1 MRAGFPADRGASVK
15 YRVMCLTPTLVGDG
29 QKLAPIDYMVWKDH
43 VNVLDQTRIFRLL
56 AKGPRLEGYLSQLK
70 KADKLD
76 FASWGGFAQNYS
88 GRRIPFEH
96 ASSTPLWERAHAE
109 DLFIPTFATSPSGPY
124 LPATALKGAL
134 RTGIVHA
141 QFSER
146 ALADLAA
153 RSGSEG
159 RLPRRPGN
167 SIEDAA
173 LGSGGSDAMRLV
185 SASDSSAIAENSFRV
200 YMLRVAT
207 LESRGGGK
215 LELGWKQSPR
225 GSVRRA
231 EDSTPMFAE
240 MAVPGTVFEGE
251 WRENA
256 FLSQPEIAKTLRRRD
271 RLDRSRLFD
280 QVNGYTEQ
288 ILALQKQYAEWTGL
302 GQLKATI
309 EALQQRLSEIRQA
322 SFGCMLPLGWG
333 AGFLSK
339 TSFLN
344 TKDETYR
351 KILSQV
357 GFYARAIQS
366 GLPFPKTRRIVF
378 LANQPASLAGFVHLT
393 VGE

>member
-1 MRAGFPADRGASVK
+1 MESGGVK

-43 VNVLDQTRIFRLL
+43 VNVLDQARIFRLL
-56 AKGPRLEGYLSQLK
+56 AKGPRLEGYLNQLK
-70 KADKLD
+70 KAEKLD

-96 ASSTPLWERAHAE
+96 ASSTPFWERAHAE
-109 DLFIPTFATSPSGPY
+109 DLFIPTFATGPKGPY

-134 RTGIVHA
+134 RTGVVHG

-146 ALADLAA
+146 ALADVASRA
-153 RSGSEG
+153 GSEG
-159 RLPRRPGN
+159 RLPRRPAT
-167 SIEDAA
+167 SVEDAA
-173 LGSGGSDAMRLV
+173 LGAGGSDSMRLV
-185 SASDSSAIAENSFRV
+185 STSDSSAVPENSFRV
-200 YMLRVAT
+200 YLLRVAT

-215 LELGWKQSPR
+215 LELGWKQAPR
-225 GSVRRA
+225 GSVRRV
-231 EDSTPMFAE
+231 EDATPSFAE

-251 WRENA
+251 WHENA
-256 FLSQPEIAKTLRRRD
+256 FLAQPEIAKSLRRRE
-271 RLDRSRLFD
+271 RLDRASLFT
-280 QVNGYTEQ
+280 QVNNYSEQ
-288 ILALQKQYAEWTGL
+288 VLRLQKQYAEWTGL
-302 GQLKATI
+302 AQLKATI
-309 EALQQRLSEIRQA
+309 EALETRLAEIRQA

-351 KILSQV
+351 KILGQV

-366 GLPFPKTRRIVF
+366 GLPFPKTRKIIF

-393 VGE
+393 VGD

>member
-1 MRAGFPADRGASVK
+1 VK

-43 VNVLDQTRIFRLL
+43 VNVLDQSRIFRLL

-70 KADKLD
+70 RAEKLD

-96 ASSTPLWERAHAE
+96 ASSTPFWERAHAE
-109 DLFIPTFATSPSGPY
+109 HLFIPTFATGPSGPY

-134 RTGIVHA
+134 RTGVVHG

-153 RSGSEG
+153 RSESEG
-159 RLPRRPGN
+159 RLSRHPAN
-167 SIEDAA
+167 SVEDAA
-173 LGSGGSDAMRLV
+173 LGAGGSDAMRLV
-185 SASDSSAIAENSFRV
+185 SASDSGAVAQNAFRV
-200 YMLRVAT
+200 YLLRVAT
-207 LESRGGGK
+207 LEARGGGK

-231 EDSTPMFAE
+231 EESTPIFAE
-240 MAVPGTVFEGE
+240 MAVPGTVFEGG
-251 WRENA
+251 WHDNA
-256 FLSQPEIAKTLRRRD
+256 FLARPEIAKTLRRRERMD
-271 RLDRSRLFD
+271 RPSLFT
-280 QVNGYTEQ
+280 QVNNYTEQ
-288 ILALQKQYAEWTGL
+288 ILRLQKQYAESTGL
-302 GQLKATI
+302 SQLRATI
-309 EALQQRLSEIRQA
+309 EALEGRLGEIRQA

-339 TSFLN
+339 VSFLN

-366 GLPFPKTRRIVF
+366 GLPFPKTRKIVF